1 MTDSPTEALP
11 PTPAE
16 PTPTERRA
24 LPGNVTAAA
33 VILLVFGTLAAFG
46 AALSLLWSLFVM
58 NRMGMGFT
66 PMMFD
71 RRPGFMDFG
80 GAFDGPMGFGF
91 SGLLFVVL
99 GLAIGAAVAG
109 GHIAAGWAILQRITW
124 GRILGMVVAG
134 AALAVL
140 AIGVLGTLVWVAALP
155 DFGDFARV
163 PEWWSQWIR
172 SLITAGV
179 GFGVVVSL
187 VVGAAYAYVLVILAR
202 AGDVLG

>member
-11 PTPAE
+11 PPPAQPTPADRH
-16 PTPTERRA
+16 P
-24 LPGNVTAAA
+24 LPGNVTGAA

-58 NRMGMGFT
+58 NRIGMGFM
-66 PMMFD
+66 PMFD
-71 RRPGFMDFG
+71 GPMRDMP
-80 GAFDGPMGFGF
+80 GAFDGRFGFGF

-109 GHIAAGWAILQRITW
+109 GHIAAGWAILQRLSW

-134 AALAVL
+134 AALAVI
-140 AIGVLGTLVWVAALP
+140 AVGVLGTLVWVAALP
-155 DFGDFARV
+155 DFSEIGRI

-179 GFGVVVSL
+179 GFGAIVSL
-187 VVGAAYAYVLVILAR
+187 VVAVAYAYVLVVLAR

>member
-1 MTDSPTEALP
+1 
-11 PTPAE
+11 
-16 PTPTERRA
+16 
-24 LPGNVTAAA
+24 

-58 NRMGMGFT
+58 NRMGMGFM
-66 PMMFD
+66 PMFD
-71 RRPGFMDFG
+71 RHPGFMG
-80 GAFDGPMGFGF
+80 FDGGQFGVGF

-109 GHIAAGWAILQRITW
+109 GHIAAGWAILQRIAW

-140 AIGVLGTLVWVAALP
+140 AVGVLGTLVWVAALP

-187 VVGAAYAYVLVILAR
+187 VVAAAYAYVLVVLAR

>member
-1 MTDSPTEALP
+1 
-11 PTPAE
+11 
-16 PTPTERRA
+16 
-24 LPGNVTAAA
+24 VTAAA

-58 NRMGMGFT
+58 NRMGMGFM
-66 PMMFD
+66 PMFD
-71 RRPGFMDFG
+71 RQPGFMGFHG
-80 GAFDGPMGFGF
+80 GQLGFGF
-91 SGLLFVVL
+91 SGFLFVVL

-109 GHIAAGWAILQRITW
+109 GHIAAGWAILQRIAW

-140 AIGVLGTLVWVAALP
+140 IVGVLGTLVWVAALP
-155 DFGDFARV
+155 DFGDFVRV

-187 VVGAAYAYVLVILAR
+187 VVGAAYAYVLVVLAR
-202 AGDVLG
+202 AGDILG